1 MLKNIL
7 FLTDKKNYYVIEKRK
22 FFILVVFFIVTDA
35 HSQQLSMQVIVPTAG
50 VILSSGY
57 NYSQT
62 IGEAAVE
69 IVSST
74 DYVLTQGFQQPPVK
88 FIDIQH
94 NGNGVNVYPNP
105 AVDYVKVELFGDIA
119 REYRISIINI
129 TGTIVHSDDLIFGEK
144 FWHVQEIPVSDL
156 VRGFYFVRVLSK
168 DGVISR
174 TFKIEKM

>member
-1 MLKNIL
+1 MIEKSKIL
-7 FLTDKKNYYVIEKRK
+7 FLV
-22 FFILVVFFIVTDA
+22 LFFIVTEA
-35 HSQQLSMQVIVPTAG
+35 YSQQLSMQVIVPTAG
-50 VILSSGY
+50 VVLSSGY

-69 IVSST
+69 IVSSN
-74 DYVLTQGFQQPPVK
+74 DYILTQGFQQPPIKV
-88 FIDIQH
+88 IQRNDK

-105 AVDYVKVELFGDIA
+105 VVDYVNVELFGDIP
-119 REYRISIINI
+119 REFRISIVNI
-129 TGTIVHSDDLIFGEK
+129 TGTIVYSEDLRFGEK
-144 FWHVQEIPVSDL
+144 FWHLQEIVVSGL